1 MQFPSFMGLV
11 AGTGGTREEAL
22 EVPLRLGLAIG
33 IVQSELNLRA
43 EVAFLSRSLFNIFLR
58 CGNLNFSSRTK
69 CNGTLPNGEVGHIL
83 NIGLKESITINFP
96 DITVQACLL
105 AKPEF
110 EKYGVAMVKSKMMHK
125 DGDWNCFRC
134 GNVNFQVLQIF
145 IQNTKL

>member
-33 IVQSELNLRA
+33 IALSELNLRA
-43 EVAFLSRSLFNIFLR
+43 EVALLSNLFNIFLR

-83 NIGLKESITINFP
+83 NIDL
-96 DITVQACLL
+96 
-105 AKPEF
+105 
-110 EKYGVAMVKSKMMHK
+110 
-125 DGDWNCFRC
+125 
-134 GNVNFQVLQIF
+134 
-145 IQNTKL
+145 

>member
-43 EVAFLSRSLFNIFLR
+43 EVAFLSGLFNIFLR

-83 NIGLKESITINFP
+83 NTDLKELITLNFP

-145 IQNTKL
+145 DKNTKL

>member
-43 EVAFLSRSLFNIFLR
+43 EVAFLSSSFNIFLR

-83 NIGLKESITINFP
+83 NTDLKELITLNFP

-145 IQNTKL
+145 VQNTKL

>member
-43 EVAFLSRSLFNIFLR
+43 EVAFLSGLFNIFLR

-83 NIGLKESITINFP
+83 NIDLKELITLNFP

>member
-11 AGTGGTREEAL
+11 AGTGGTREEVL

-43 EVAFLSRSLFNIFLR
+43 EVAFLSSLFNIFLR

-83 NIGLKESITINFP
+83 NIDLKESITINFP

-145 IQNTKL
+145 IENTKL